1 MEKIKIEDSEYP
13 KVVGEEAKA
22 EDRKSCVS
30 SGSEDYPSAGK
41 FQLIH

>member
-22 EDRKSCVS
+22 EKGKSC
-30 SGSEDYPSAGK
+30 GS
-41 FQLIH
+41 